1 MADRTEEHLR
11 TIAENKAQLKTI
23 LDVMNE
29 GVLVIG
35 EKGRIRLVN
44 PALVRLFPQA
54 KDAEGKFPVEVIP
67 AAEIQQALDE
77 LLSAPAGQAPRLITL
92 EVEPRPDMI
101 LSVQFI
107 RPREAIHDVLAVAV
121 FHDISEM
128 AGLCGCG
135 RNSSPTS
142 PMSCARP

>member
-77 LLSAPAGQAPRLITL
+77 LLSAPQDKPRAHHVGSGAPPGHDPERAVHQAPRGH
-92 EVEPRPDMI
+92 P
-101 LSVQFI
+101 
-107 RPREAIHDVLAVAV
+107 
-121 FHDISEM
+121 
-128 AGLCGCG
+128 
-135 RNSSPTS
+135 
-142 PMSCARP
+142 

>member
-67 AAEIQQALDE
+67 AAEIQQALDG
-77 LLSAPAGQAPRLITL
+77 AAFRAAGQAPAHH
-92 EVEPRPDMI
+92 VGSGAPPGHDPEPAAASLRA
-101 LSVQFI
+101 
-107 RPREAIHDVLAVAV
+107 PRSH
-121 FHDISEM
+121 
-128 AGLCGCG
+128 
-135 RNSSPTS
+135 P
-142 PMSCARP
+142 

>member
-35 EKGRIRLVN
+35 EKKGASGWSTPPSCACSCRQGTRKAN
-44 PALVRLFPQA
+44 
-54 KDAEGKFPVEVIP
+54 FPVEVIP

-77 LLSAPAGQAPRLITL
+77 LLSAPQDKPRLITL
-92 EVEPRPDMI
+92 EVEP
-101 LSVQFI
+101 
-107 RPREAIHDVLAVAV
+107 
-121 FHDISEM
+121 
-128 AGLCGCG
+128 
-135 RNSSPTS
+135 
-142 PMSCARP
+142 ART